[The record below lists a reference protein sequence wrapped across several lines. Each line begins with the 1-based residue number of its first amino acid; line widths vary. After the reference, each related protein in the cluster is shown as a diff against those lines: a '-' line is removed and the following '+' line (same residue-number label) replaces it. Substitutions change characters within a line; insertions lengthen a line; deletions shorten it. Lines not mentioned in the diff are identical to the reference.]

1 MKQEILRH
9 YNLLLGSKSPRRQEL
24 LKALG
29 LHYSLVD
36 IDVEEVYPA
45 HLQGAE
51 IARYLCE
58 LKADAYNAQQLPED
72 SILVTADTIVWLDG
86 KYIGKPA
93 GKEEAVEMLKQLSG
107 KQHSVYSGICL
118 KSSTR
123 KVVFHAH
130 TLVNFRELGMDE
142 IEYYVTH
149 HKPFDKA
156 GSYGIQDWIGYI
168 GIIGIEGCYYNVM
181 GFPIEL
187 FYEELTKFIADSM
200 NDDTKTNQNLPINS
214 GHD

>member
-9 YNLLLGSKSPRRQEL
+9 YNLLLGSKSPRRQDL

-29 LHYSLVD
+29 LQYTLVD
-36 IDVEEVYPA
+36 IDVEEFYPL
-45 HLQGAE
+45 HLQGAD

-58 LKADAYNAQQLPED
+58 LKADAYNPALIPAD

-86 KYIGKPA
+86 KYIGKPS
-93 GKEEAVEMLKQLSG
+93 GKDDAIEMLNQLSG
-107 KQHSVYSGICL
+107 KQHSVFSGICL
-118 KSSTR
+118 KSSKR

-130 TLVNFRELGMDE
+130 TLVKFRELASDE
-142 IEYYVTH
+142 IAYYVNH

-168 GIIGIEGCYYNVM
+168 GITGIEGCYYNVM
-181 GFPIEL
+181 GFPVEM
-187 FYEELTKFIADSM
+187 FYEHLTQFIAESI
-200 NDDTKTNQNLPINS
+200 KENLNTE
-214 GHD
+214 

>member
-29 LHYSLVD
+29 LHYSLAE
-36 IDVEEVYPA
+36 IEVEEVYPS
-45 HLQGAE
+45 HLQGAD

-58 LKADAYNAQQLPED
+58 LKADAYDSAHMPAD

-93 GKEEAVEMLKQLSG
+93 GRAEAIEMLTQLSG

-123 KVVFHAH
+123 KALFHSH
-130 TLVNFRELGMDE
+130 TLVTFRELGMDE

-149 HKPFDKA
+149 HKPYDKA

-168 GIIGIEGCYYNVM
+168 GVTGIEGCYYNVM
-181 GFPIEL
+181 GFPVQL
-187 FYEELTKFIADSM
+187 FYEQLTRFIAGS
-200 NDDTKTNQNLPINS
+200 NEK
-214 GHD
+214 

>member
-9 YNLLLGSKSPRRQEL
+9 YNLLLGSKSPRRQDL

-29 LHYSLVD
+29 LHFTLVD
-36 IDVEEVYPA
+36 IDVEEVYPP
-45 HLQGAE
+45 HLQGAD

-58 LKADAYNAQQLPED
+58 LKADAFDTNLLPND

-93 GKEEAVEMLKQLSG
+93 GKDDAIEMLKQLSG
-107 KQHSVYSGICL
+107 RQHSVFSGICL
-118 KSSTR
+118 KSSKR

-130 TLVNFRELGMDE
+130 TLVKFRELATDE
-142 IEYYVTH
+142 IEYYVNH

-168 GIIGIEGCYYNVM
+168 GISGIEGCYYNVM
-181 GFPIEL
+181 GFPVEM
-187 FYEELTKFIADSM
+187 FYEQLTQFIAESTDDDS
-200 NDDTKTNQNLPINS
+200 NKK
-214 GHD
+214 

>member
-9 YNLLLGSKSPRRQEL
+9 YNLLLGSKSPRRQDL

-29 LHYSLVD
+29 LHYTLVD
-36 IDVEEVYPA
+36 IALEEVYPPD
-45 HLQGAE
+45 LQGAD

-58 LKADAYNAQQLPED
+58 LKADAFDTNSLPED

-93 GKEEAVEMLKQLSG
+93 GKEEAIEMLKQLSG
-107 KQHSVYSGICL
+107 KQHSVFSGICL
-118 KSSTR
+118 KSSKR

-130 TLVNFRELGMDE
+130 TLVQFRELALDE
-142 IEYYVTH
+142 IEYYVNH
-149 HKPFDKA
+149 YKPFDKA

-168 GIIGIEGCYYNVM
+168 GITGIEGCYYNVM
-181 GFPIEL
+181 GFPIEM
-187 FYEELTKFIADSM
+187 FYEQLTKFIA
-200 NDDTKTNQNLPINS
+200 TEK
-214 GHD
+214 

>member
-29 LHYSLVD
+29 LHYRLVD
-36 IDVEEVYPA
+36 IDVNEVFPG

-58 LKADAYNAQQLPED
+58 LKADAYDATRIPPD
-72 SILVTADTIVWLDG
+72 TILVTADTIVWLDDE
-86 KYIGKPA
+86 YIGKPS
-93 GKEEAVEMLKQLSG
+93 GKEEAIEMLTKLSG
-107 KQHSVYSGICL
+107 KQHSVFTGICL
-118 KSSTR
+118 RTASR

-130 TLVNFRELGMDE
+130 TLVNFRTLSIDE
-142 IEYYVTH
+142 IEYYVAH

-168 GIIGIEGCYYNVM
+168 GITGIEGCYYNVM
-181 GFPIEL
+181 GFPVEL
-187 FYEELTKFIADSM
+187 FYEKLNAFISECM
-200 NDDTKTNQNLPINS
+200 NEVENTA
-214 GHD
+214 

>member
-9 YNLLLGSKSPRRQEL
+9 YKLLLGSKSPRRQEL

-29 LHYSLVD
+29 LHYKLVEIEVD
-36 IDVEEVYPA
+36 EVYPD
-45 HLQGAE
+45 HLQGAD

-58 LKADAYNAQQLPED
+58 LKADAYNNSLLRED

-93 GKEEAVEMLKQLSG
+93 DKEEAVEMLQQLSG
-107 KQHSVYSGICL
+107 RQHSVYTGICL
-118 KSSTR
+118 KSRSR
-123 KVVFHAH
+123 KVVFHSH

-142 IEYYVTH
+142 IDYYVTH
-149 HKPFDKA
+149 YKPFDKA

-168 GIIGIEGCYYNVM
+168 GISGIEGCYYNVM
-181 GFPIEL
+181 GFPVQM
-187 FYEELTKFIADSM
+187 FYEELTKFIAMEDQAGS
-200 NDDTKTNQNLPINS
+200 
-214 GHD
+214 

>member
-29 LHYSLVD
+29 LHYQLVD
-36 IDVEEVYPA
+36 IDVEENYPL
-45 HLQGAE
+45 HLQADD

-58 LKADAYNAQQLPED
+58 LKADAYDDALIPED

-93 GKEEAVEMLKQLSG
+93 DKEQAIEMLTQLSG
-107 KQHSVYSGICL
+107 NQHSVYTGICL
-118 KSSTR
+118 KSAGR

-130 TLVNFRELGMDE
+130 TLVNFRKLTTDE
-142 IEYYVTH
+142 IDFYVTR

-168 GIIGIEGCYYNVM
+168 GITGIEGCYYNVM
-181 GFPIEL
+181 GFPVQMFYAEL
-187 FYEELTKFIADSM
+187 EKFITESM
-200 NDDTKTNQNLPINS
+200 HTDLRNR
-214 GHD
+214 

>member
-1 MKQEILRH
+1 MNQEILRH
-9 YNLLLGSKSPRRQEL
+9 YNLLLGSKSPRRQSL

-29 LHYSLVD
+29 LHYSLVE
-36 IDVEEVYPA
+36 IDVEEVYPP

-58 LKADAYNAQQLPED
+58 LKADAFDSALLPDD

-86 KYIGKPA
+86 KYIGKPS
-93 GKEEAVEMLKQLSG
+93 GKEEAIEMLKQLSG

-118 KSSTR
+118 RSTTR

-130 TLVNFRELGMDE
+130 TLVNFRELKTDE
-142 IEYYVTH
+142 IEYYVAH
-149 HKPFDKA
+149 HKPYDKA

-168 GIIGIEGCYYNVM
+168 GITGIEGCYYNVM
-181 GFPIEL
+181 GFPVQM
-187 FYEELTKFIADSM
+187 FYEELIKFIAESLKADRM
-200 NDDTKTNQNLPINS
+200 KEQ
-214 GHD
+214 